1 MEFVVAIESRGLEK
15 TSSKREYMD
24 CELAVDEVFVD
35 RMDIR
40 SEGGARRTSPWGDT
54 GMGNRESGGTLSGGE
69 GIGCNCRIGGR
80 ICGGVEADAG
90 LEFEADTSAYSSIIR
105 CCLSI

>member
-1 MEFVVAIESRGLEK
+1 LEK

-40 SEGGARRTSPWGDT
+40 SEGWAPSTSPWGDT
-54 GMGNRESGGTLSGGE
+54 GTGNRKSGGTLSGRE
-69 GIGCNCRIGGR
+69 GIGVGGGTGCNCRIGGR

-90 LEFEADTSAYSSIIR
+90 LELFEADTSAYSSIIR